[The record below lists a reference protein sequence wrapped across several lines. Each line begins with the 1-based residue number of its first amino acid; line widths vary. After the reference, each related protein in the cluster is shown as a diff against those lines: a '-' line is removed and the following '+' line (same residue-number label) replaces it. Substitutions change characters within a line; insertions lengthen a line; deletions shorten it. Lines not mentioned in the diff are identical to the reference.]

1 MPRAH
6 KLPPPLPGCPGA
18 ARAPGRALAR
28 LRLRTARVGCRL
40 LRCRAAAQRK
50 RDVDAR
56 VLVVG
61 GSDTAIAAVEEL
73 LAVPYLNF
81 HSVTVLAPGGVPTSP
96 PAFTAD
102 SLSFSE
108 PEMRHHLLFA
118 RARVI
123 PGEMLALD
131 RAAKTVLPAPR
142 ARARNPL
149 RRAARLRPRPAPL
162 MQRSAAAL
170 TPRDASRSRRAL
182 KMGRS
187 WC

>member
-1 MPRAH
+1 VPRAH
-6 KLPPPLPGCPGA
+6 KLPPPLPGCPRA
-18 ARAPGRALAR
+18 ARAPGRALAGQ
-28 LRLRTARVGCRL
+28 RLRTPRVGYRL

-81 HSVTVLAPGGVPTSP
+81 HSVTVLAPGGIPTSP

-108 PEMRHHLLFA
+108 PEMRRHLLFA

-131 RAAKTVLPAPR
+131 RVAKTVPPAPR
-142 ARARNPL
+142 ARVRNPC
-149 RRAARLRPRPAPL
+149 RRAARLRPRLAPL
-162 MQRSAAAL
+162 LQQPAVAL